1 MRCLSILVAAVVGL
15 AATIG
20 KAEEPQA
27 GRLVVLDVLVAD
39 VGGAALGE
47 GEVTAAKVLEL
58 AAQGKLDSAARIQIS
73 ALENVPSTVNFTET
87 VPVETGRMFGP
98 AGDRGGGRQM
108 GTYNMQNHGTMIQA
122 TTRVEQGGAILVE
135 MQAERS
141 RLVTSRPEGEEAGA
155 ANIAATKT
163 TQARVQ
169 TTTRLASGKPAI
181 VGSQA
186 AGSGKDAVHTYFV
199 LTATAAE
206 GAKTAAATGNPPVLL
221 ALSHARAV
229 DLLKTLRPMLEG
241 KKVIMAADERSNALI
256 VSATPEVFEVIRALI
271 AQLDASQP
279 EGGAA
284 AAPEPVTKI
293 VTLSHAKAS
302 DMVKTLQATL
312 QGQRVKLT
320 ADERTNSVI
329 LHGSPEAIE
338 PAIELMARLDASE

>member
-1 MRCLSILVAAVVGL
+1 MRCVYTLVAAAVVGL

-20 KAEEPQA
+20 WADEPPA
-27 GRLVVLDVLVAD
+27 GRLVVLEVLVAD
-39 VGGAALGE
+39 VGGAAVGE

-58 AAQGKLDSAARIQIS
+58 AAQGKLDSASKIQMS
-73 ALENVPSTVNFTET
+73 ALENVPSTVTFSET

-108 GTYNMQNHGTMIQA
+108 GTYNMQNHGTTIQA
-122 TTRVEQGGAILVE
+122 TARVEQGGAILVE

-141 RLVTSRPEGEEAGA
+141 RLVTGRAEGEEAGA

-206 GAKTAAATGNPPVLL
+206 GGKTAAVTENPPVFL

-229 DLLKTLRPMLEG
+229 DLLKTLRPILEG
-241 KKVIMAADERSNALI
+241 RKVIIAADERSNSLI
-256 VSATPEVFEVIRALI
+256 VTATPEVLEIIRALI
-271 AQLDASQP
+271 AQLDASP
-279 EGGAA
+279 TDGGAA
-284 AAPEPVTKI
+284 AAPVTKI
-293 VTLSHAKAS
+293 VALSHAKA
-302 DMVKTLQATL
+302 VELVETLQAVL

-320 ADERTNSVI
+320 ADPRTNTVI
-329 LHGSPEAIE
+329 LQGSPEVLD
-338 PAIELMARLDASE
+338 PAISLISRLDESE

>member
-1 MRCLSILVAAVVGL
+1 MRCLSILVAAVLGL

-155 ANIAATKT
+155 ANLAATKT

-181 VGSQA
+181 VGSQS

-199 LTATAAE
+199 LTANVPA
-206 GAKTAAATGNPPVLL
+206 GAAA
-221 ALSHARAV
+221 
-229 DLLKTLRPMLEG
+229 
-241 KKVIMAADERSNALI
+241 
-256 VSATPEVFEVIRALI
+256 
-271 AQLDASQP
+271 
-279 EGGAA
+279 AA
-284 AAPEPVTKI
+284 AAPETVTKI
-293 VTLSHAKAS
+293 VTLSHATAVV
-302 DMVKTLQATL
+302 MAKTIQSIMK
-312 QGQRVKLT
+312 GQRISLV

-329 LHGSPEAIE
+329 MHGSPEVLESAI
-338 PAIELMARLDASE
+338 ALISRLDES